1 MVIAVSNPPD
11 NWKYNAAVDIGIN
24 PTHTIFP
31 PNVPLKKNKR
41 QAKNESI
48 TTLTYWIA
56 RPRRLVTTVIVRRTF
71 QNAAADKQMMRGE
84 EGVFSATNDTVKP
97 NRNSQRIEMTIQSN
111 RGDDS
116 SLTIGAIIID

>member
-11 NWKYNAAVDIGIN
+11 SWKYIAAVDIGNN
-24 PTHTIFP
+24 PTHMIFP

-48 TTLTYWIA
+48 TTLTYWLA
-56 RPRRLVTTVIVRRTF
+56 HMRWLVTTIIVRRTF
-71 QNAAADKQMMRGE
+71 QNAAADKQMIRDE
-84 EGVFSATNDTVKP
+84 ERVFSTANDMVNP

-116 SLTIGAIIID
+116 RLRIGAIIID

>member
-48 TTLTYWIA
+48 TTLTYWLA
-56 RPRRLVTTVIVRRTF
+56 HTRRLVTTIIVRRTF
-71 QNAAADKQMMRGE
+71 QNAAADKQMIRGE
-84 EGVFSATNDTVKP
+84 ERVFSTANDMVNP
-97 NRNSQRIEMTIQSN
+97 NKNSQCTEMTIQSSK
-111 RGDDS
+111 GDDS
-116 SLTIGAIIID
+116 TLRIDAIIID